1 MLPSFSSTKSFPISL
16 SPGARETGMMLSLF
30 SPGDSASSS
39 KMSLLSLSNSLTSL
53 KSGRLV
59 SLTWYSPVG
68 KSVKEQLP
76 AASVVVITG
85 LLFSSR
91 MGLPLPS
98 SSSTV
103 TPGRGVSPMS
113 SLLSSEVTLPEIL
126 PSCSSTKSFPISLS
140 PGARET
146 GIRLSLFSVG
156 NSASL
161 SSLSV
166 ASLSNSLT
174 SLQSGRL
181 LCLTSYSPVGKSV
194 KEQLPSA
201 SVVAVIGALFSSRI
215 GSLLPSSN
223 STVTPSKLVS
233 PMSSLSSSEVTLPEI
248 LPSCS
253 STKSLPISLSPGA
266 RETGMMLSLSASAAS
281 CSVSRGSIASL
292 SNSLTSL
299 QSGRLVSLT

>member
-76 AASVVVITG
+76 AASVV
-85 LLFSSR
+85 
-91 MGLPLPS
+91 
-98 SSSTV
+98 
-103 TPGRGVSPMS
+103 
-113 SLLSSEVTLPEIL
+113 
-126 PSCSSTKSFPISLS
+126 
-140 PGARET
+140 
-146 GIRLSLFSVG
+146 
-156 NSASL
+156 
-161 SSLSV
+161 
-166 ASLSNSLT
+166 
-174 SLQSGRL
+174 
-181 LCLTSYSPVGKSV
+181 
-194 KEQLPSA
+194 
-201 SVVAVIGALFSSRI
+201 AVIGALFSSRI

-223 STVTPSKLVS
+223 STVTPSRLVS
-233 PMSSLSSSEVTLPEI
+233 PMSSLSSSEVTLPEM
-248 LPSCS
+248 LPSFS

-266 RETGMMLSLSASAAS
+266 RETGMMLSLASVADSASS
-281 CSVSRGSIASL
+281 SKMSVASL

-299 QSGRLVSLT
+299 

>member
-1 MLPSFSSTKSFPISL
+1 MLPSFSSTKSLPISL
-16 SPGARETGMMLSLF
+16 SPGARETEMMLSLF
-30 SPGDSASSS
+30 SPGNSASSS

-103 TPGRGVSPMS
+103 TLLGRGVSPMS

-126 PSCSSTKSFPISLS
+126 PSF
-140 PGARET
+140 
-146 GIRLSLFSVG
+146 
-156 NSASL
+156 
-161 SSLSV
+161 
-166 ASLSNSLT
+166 
-174 SLQSGRL
+174 
-181 LCLTSYSPVGKSV
+181 
-194 KEQLPSA
+194 
-201 SVVAVIGALFSSRI
+201 
-215 GSLLPSSN
+215 
-223 STVTPSKLVS
+223 
-233 PMSSLSSSEVTLPEI
+233 
-248 LPSCS
+248 S

-266 RETGMMLSLSASAAS
+266 RETEIRLSLFSPGNSASS
-281 CSVSRGSIASL
+281 SKMSL
-292 SNSLTSL
+292 HHY
-299 QSGRLVSLT
+299 RIH